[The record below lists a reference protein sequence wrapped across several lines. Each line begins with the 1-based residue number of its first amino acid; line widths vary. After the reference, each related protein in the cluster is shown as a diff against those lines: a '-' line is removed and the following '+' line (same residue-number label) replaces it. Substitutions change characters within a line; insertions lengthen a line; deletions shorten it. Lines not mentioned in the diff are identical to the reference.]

1 LGTEKEEAHM
11 FRKLAVV
18 SAVVALEVGLVVGLS
33 GVASA
38 APALSG
44 NVSCASFVGT
54 GTFGP
59 GLTVAGSPGGVKI
72 TYKGTLSGCTGG
84 SINYAGAIHTV
95 TGGRVKGSG
104 YFTGVTG
111 SKCANFQGA
120 IPVDNVGKI
129 KMKVNWTLSPPLVVA
144 PSKVTYGVGGPYK
157 APVAGVTMSLEM
169 GAVPVTPT
177 VVAGSYAGSIVQDT
191 VMGITVPLAGCPVGP
206 PFVFP
211 VGTMTF

>member
-1 LGTEKEEAHM
+1 M
-11 FRKLAVV
+11 SRKLATVIAIVV
-18 SAVVALEVGLVVGLS
+18 CQVGFIVGVS
-33 GVASA
+33 GVAAA

-44 NVSCASFVGT
+44 NVTCSSFVGT

-59 GLTVAGSPGGVKI
+59 KLTLVGSPGGVKI
-72 TYKGTLSGCTGG
+72 TYKGTLSACTGG
-84 SINYAGAIHTV
+84 SINFGGAIHTV
-95 TGGRVKGSG
+95 TGGRVKASG

-120 IPVDNVGKI
+120 IPADSVGKI
-129 KMKVNWTLSPPLVVA
+129 KMKVTWTLSPPLAVV
-144 PSKVTYGVGGPYK
+144 PSKVTYGLGGPYK

>member
-1 LGTEKEEAHM
+1 M
-11 FRKLAVV
+11 FRKLATVL
-18 SAVVALEVGLVVGLS
+18 AVVVFEAGLVVALS

-38 APALSG
+38 TPALTG
-44 NVSCASFVGT
+44 NVSCSSFAGT

-59 GLTVAGSPGGVKI
+59 KLTVVGSAGGVKI
-72 TYKGTLSGCTGG
+72 TYKGTLSACTGG
-84 SINYAGAIHTV
+84 SISIGGAIHTV

-104 YFTGVTG
+104 YFTGITG

-120 IPVDNVGKI
+120 IPADSVGKI
-129 KMKVNWTLSPPLVVA
+129 KMKVKWTLSPPLVVA
-144 PSKVTYGVGGPYK
+144 PSNVTYGLGGPYK

-177 VVAGSYAGSIVQDT
+177 VVTGSYGGSIVQDT

-206 PFVFP
+206 PFAFP
-211 VGTMTF
+211 VGSMKF